1 MSVEEKTGLA
11 SCECPDNDRRAV
23 EQQGKV
29 TDEHAE
35 ALEKEIQ
42 LEQGV
47 VLESQGE
54 HQKEDAVSEPGHG
67 NGREEEE
74 EEEEEEMTQEKLQS
88 LLEDIKLEGGLEDEE
103 ITEERLNAILE
114 QVKQAEKEMSSVPG
128 WRSVTSGAIIDPAT
142 SGHSPDTEEG
152 SPDSLADS
160 LENPPAQT
168 HKQNG
173 GHPDAT
179 SEGKEKEAKRKG
191 SQEDSSTA
199 RASRGEEDRSDR
211 PQHEIQGSA
220 RADESSS
227 DGETTVT
234 TRVYRRRVILKGEEA
249 RNIPG
254 ESVTEEQFTDE
265 DGNLVTRKVIRKVV
279 RRVVNSEERSE
290 SETCKE
296 EGDGSSG
303 AVGGG
308 GGEVATG
315 GANAASSAGA
325 AAGATGGKG
334 KKRGKRSRQGHKA
347 EKSGGGKTE
356 PGDSASKKQGKKSQ
370 S

>member
-211 PQHEIQGSA
+211 PQHEIQG
-220 RADESSS
+220 
-227 DGETTVT
+227 
-234 TRVYRRRVILKGEEA
+234 EEA